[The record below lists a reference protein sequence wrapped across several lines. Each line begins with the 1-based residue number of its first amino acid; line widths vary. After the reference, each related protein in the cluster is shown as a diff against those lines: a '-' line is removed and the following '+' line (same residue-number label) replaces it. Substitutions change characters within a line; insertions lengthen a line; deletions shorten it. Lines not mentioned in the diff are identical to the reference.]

1 MKKVLSLLAITL
13 VLISCSG
20 DDDNKSSNVSVEGT
34 WKMTV
39 FGGETAVDIDMDGD
53 SSNNLI
59 TETGC
64 YENETF
70 VFNADGTGMVNS
82 TSYVDIQLDIVAGST
97 DEYEYTIECV
107 QENDSTTMTWTQ
119 NGSSITVISDDASF
133 SGTKDGDKITFVIPN
148 GYDLEVVEGD
158 GTAFLIEDLTIVY
171 EKQ

>member
-1 MKKVLSLLAITL
+1 MKKVLSLLAIAL

-20 DDDNKSSNVSVEGT
+20 DDDNKSSNVAVEGT

-39 FGGETAVDIDMDGD
+39 FSGETAVDLDMDGD

-64 YENETF
+64 YQNETF
-70 VFNADGTGMVNS
+70 VFNADGTGAINS
-82 TSYVDIQLDIVAGST
+82 SSYLDITLEIVAGST
-97 DEYEYTIECV
+97 DDYEYTIDCV
-107 QENDSTTMTWTQ
+107 QENDSSVMTWIQ
-119 NGSSITVISDDASF
+119 SGNSVTVTSDGASF
-133 SGTKDGDKITFVIPN
+133 SGTKDGDEITFVIPN

-158 GTAFLIEDLTIVY
+158 GTAYVIEDLTIVY